1 MDHAS
6 LISTLAIEPESP
18 RDVAAREALLDAAF
32 GPSRWEKTSE
42 RLRAG
47 RRPAFAFTLKL
58 DGRLVGTIRL
68 WHIMAGGAPALL
80 LGPLAVAA
88 AHEGRGFGSLLMRH
102 ALEAAAAEGHEAV
115 LLVGD
120 EPYYR
125 RFGFRRDL
133 TENLILPGPVQR
145 ERFLALEL
153 VDGALDD
160 AFGLV
165 IATGER
171 TPFLRRSARSPALER
186 VAA

>member
-6 LISTLAIEPESP
+6 LISTLAIEAEI
-18 RDVAAREALLDAAF
+18 RADVVAREALLDAAF
-32 GPSRWEKTSE
+32 GPSRFEKTCE

-47 RRPAFAFTLKL
+47 REPAFAWSLIE
-58 DGRLVGTIRL
+58 DGRLIGTIRL
-68 WHIMAGGAPALL
+68 WHIMAGGVPALL
-80 LGPLAVAA
+80 LGPLAVASS
-88 AHEGRGFGSLLMRH
+88 HEGRGFGARLMRH
-102 ALEAAAAEGHEAV
+102 ALNQAAVAGHRAV

-133 TENLILPGPVQR
+133 TENLVLPGPVQR
-145 ERFLALEL
+145 ERFLGLEL
-153 VDGALDD
+153 QDGALDD

-171 TPFLRRSARSPALER
+171 LPFVRHVGRSPALER

>member
-6 LISTLAIEPESP
+6 LISTLAIEAETS

-32 GPSRWEKTSE
+32 GPSRFEKTCE

-47 RRPAFAFTLKL
+47 RLPAFAFTLKENGKL
-58 DGRLVGTIRL
+58 IGTIRL

-88 AHEGRGFGSLLMRH
+88 SHEGRGLGSRLMRH
-102 ALEAAAAEGHEAV
+102 ALNAAAVAGHEAV

-133 TENLILPGPVQR
+133 TDDLVLPGPVQR

-153 VDGALDD
+153 VEGALND

-171 TPFLRRSARSPALER
+171 VPFVRRVVRSPALER

>member
-6 LISTLAIEPESP
+6 LIPTLAIEAESP

-32 GPSRWEKTSE
+32 GPSRFEKTSE

-47 RRPAFAFTLKL
+47 RLPAFAFSLIEN
-58 DGRLVGTIRL
+58 GRLIGTVRL

-88 AHEGRGFGSLLMRH
+88 SHEGRGHGSRLMRH
-102 ALEAAAAEGHEAV
+102 ALSQAAAAGHEAV

-120 EPYYR
+120 APYYG
-125 RFGFRRDL
+125 RFGFRREL
-133 TENLILPGPVQR
+133 TDNLVLPGPVQR
-145 ERFLALEL
+145 DRFLGLEL
-153 VDGALDD
+153 VPGALDD

-171 TPFLRRSARSPALER
+171 VSFVRPAARSTALER

>member
-6 LISTLAIEPESP
+6 LISTFAVADETA

-32 GPSRWEKTSE
+32 GPSRFEKTSE

-47 RRPAFAFTLKL
+47 RLPAFAFTLKE

-80 LGPLAVAA
+80 LGPLAVAPS
-88 AHEGRGFGSLLMRH
+88 HEGRGFGSMLMRH
-102 ALEAAAAEGHEAV
+102 ALEAAADEGHEAV

-125 RFGFRRDL
+125 RFGFRQEL
-133 TENLILPGPVQR
+133 TENLVLPGPVQR
-145 ERFLALEL
+145 ERFLAREL
-153 VDGALDD
+153 VAGALDD
-160 AFGLV
+160 AF
-165 IATGER
+165 AW
-171 TPFLRRSARSPALER
+171 
-186 VAA
+186 